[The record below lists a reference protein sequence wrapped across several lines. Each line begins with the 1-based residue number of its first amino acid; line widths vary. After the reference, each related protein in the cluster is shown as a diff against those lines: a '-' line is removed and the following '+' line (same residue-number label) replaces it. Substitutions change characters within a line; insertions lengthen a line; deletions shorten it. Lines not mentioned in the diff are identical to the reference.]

1 MGCCGSSEANAVET
15 ELPMPEW
22 GKPFK
27 CRLKKKG
34 MFDAIKRRTAINPVI
49 GLYTRKH
56 TA

>member
-1 MGCCGSSEANAVET
+1 MET

-27 CRLKKKG
+27 CQLKKKG